1 MQQDGLVA
9 ELRLKIKE
17 LEQTVK
23 KKVEEIEELKEMHV
37 INEEMLEEHKEQQK
51 KVEEDLKDQLDQQLV
66 IVKQFEYQLEEK
78 DRMVEK
84 LEFALVKFREKID
97 ELNEQLTRQ
106 QEEIDNQMSAVEMID
121 RLTIKTLDLEEL
133 YKLDIADLE
142 EMYQLNE
149 AIIDGKEDT
158 EKALKQQLD
167 EQMIV
172 ISNLKRQISDWED
185 RAVDYERVIVKF
197 RQKTAD
203 LNEEVQS
210 LHDDLATVHA
220 REEKKARNAGT
231 EVSLLANANRTFSEV
246 VEAEQCSIELES
258 VKQQISYLRSFLPDN
273 FTKPGGDN
281 DCLLICVLLPRMSAK
296 VLSLARLLQRKYPPV
311 PGGLRREHVTLSH
324 KAEQWA
330 HVRRFGYQLHVF
342 YNIVQKITSVLKQPS
357 ADKALSRLAAIQ
369 LDIALQEKS
378 LDQYFGLLRQNR
390 FDENT
395 SLADLGRAV
404 KYFQRLF
411 STNLSTESY
420 NARDDLRNTLVQ
432 IKEGLGWAQF
442 NTHRL
447 RHFLNAPQSSD
458 SMSLATS
465 SAGLELT
472 ASILMAKSMTGSHS
486 NLPSESALA
495 EMDFLAFVDRLL
507 TTLTECEGLTIR
519 ALNRI
524 PAENDLILSG
534 ELTDRLLSAVAAL
547 EKCVYCLNECCA
559 MAVSQ
564 LSVVDSEGL
573 PAQQLLE
580 FLRGEVEK
588 FAGHLDSQRQVIAH
602 IFDEKERG
610 LELIRMMLE
619 ELSAAL
625 ENSSMEIPPSV
636 RDGSTGDGSPTTSNV
651 NAFSPLNERA
661 YERKRDAVETDG
673 LRWQLSKKDEELLN
687 LQRALKERESEVG
700 TMKLRVDLAKTRLA
714 ESSGTGRVSEEMESL
729 RNRCTNDLKRQKEE
743 FEQQLEQLRQQ
754 LTEEQN
760 RTRGFSK
767 KALFANMQ
775 NQQQQAAI
783 VAAMTASPV
792 SVVASPLSRTGSSSG
807 GDAKAANVYQQQQL
821 DGAQFEL
828 RQAMNKIRQ
837 LESQHFPDLGAL
849 PCPTCTERTRTEQSE
864 FAEMLKES
872 SELVNLSNKYQLRP
886 IDVMEF
892 GSYRKIVDN
901 INFRSQSLRIRF
913 QRWWCKFHPGEPLP
927 EIRLHN
933 F

>member
-66 IVKQFEYQLEEK
+66 IVKQLEEK